1 MADEKALNVKIDELE
16 MELEDKDKEL
26 YEALDKIESLEDAV
40 MRLEAM
46 VPDDNGKK
54 GKKKTGDSKIMLELE
69 DREREIRELKDKLG
83 FLRKEKIQLQSEMEQ
98 AAKMEAQS
106 GVIRIE
112 EKKTPL
118 DALVNELQGK
128 LNKQRLL
135 ITKLKQKSMDADS
148 AELTEKLRVKEEEV
162 KSMKLELEEL
172 RERVKDS
179 QTNKAASVQ
188 AEAGANITKG
198 LTEELQNKL
207 NKSKIQIEGLQK
219 KLDAQ
224 DKKGK
229 KGKKVKDDDSAVDEL
244 QEKIDELQE
253 DLNNRNIQIEKLK
266 AQILGLKDAPKG
278 ETGAES
284 KPAAGGSIGA
294 LTEELQNKLNK
305 AKIQIKTL
313 QDKLQS
319 AQAGKAPAGSE
330 STAEIEKELSMQ
342 KEMVISLQ
350 QDIEA
355 AKSDATQKTL
365 KCEELGVQV
374 QLKEQQINA
383 LKAQID
389 TLSSKSQASAAPTE
403 DPNVALRLRELKG
416 FVEELNKQNIQQRLE
431 ISELRNI

>member
-16 MELEDKDKEL
+16 MELENKDKEL

-83 FLRKEKIQLQSEMEQ
+83 FLRKEKIQLQKEMEQ
-98 AAKMEAQS
+98 AAKMKAQS

-135 ITKLKQKSMDADS
+135 ITKLKQKSMDADT

-162 KSMKLELEEL
+162 ESMKRELEDL

-179 QTNKAASVQ
+179 QANKTASVQ
-188 AEAGANITKG
+188 AEAGASITKG

-207 NKSKIQIEGLQK
+207 NKAKIQIEGLQK

-266 AQILGLKDAPKG
+266 AQILGLKDAPTEEK
-278 ETGAES
+278 GAERE
-284 KPAAGGSIGA
+284 PAARGPIGA

-319 AQAGKAPAGSE
+319 AQAGKAPAGGE
-330 STAEIEKELSMQ
+330 STAAIEKELSMQ

-350 QDIEA
+350 QDIEV
-355 AKSDATQKTL
+355 AKSDATQKAL

-389 TLSSKSQASAAPTE
+389 TLSSQSQASAAPTE